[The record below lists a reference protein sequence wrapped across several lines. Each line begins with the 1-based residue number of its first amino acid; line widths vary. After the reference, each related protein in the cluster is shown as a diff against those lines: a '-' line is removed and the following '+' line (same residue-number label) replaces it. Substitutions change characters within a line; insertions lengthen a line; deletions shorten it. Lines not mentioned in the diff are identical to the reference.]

1 MKKEQRPL
9 WKLKLICGMD
19 TAEIVSSHT
28 FDIFSYSFQGGSF
41 VLYIFSYSFQCGSFV
56 FQTMLQKLLKYLFE
70 VCNFFLIVNH
80 FDASDFFLV
89 VQ

>member
-9 WKLKLICGMD
+9 GKLKFICGMD

-28 FDIFSYSFQGGSF
+28 FDIFS
-41 VLYIFSYSFQCGSFV
+41 LSFQCGSFV

-70 VCNFFLIVNH
+70 VCNFFFFIVYN
-80 FDASDFFLV
+80 FDASGFFLV